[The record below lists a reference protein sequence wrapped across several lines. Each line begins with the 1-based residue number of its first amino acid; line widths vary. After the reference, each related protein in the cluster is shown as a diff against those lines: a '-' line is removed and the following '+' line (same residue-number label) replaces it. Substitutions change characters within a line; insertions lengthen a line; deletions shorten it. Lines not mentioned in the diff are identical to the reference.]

1 MSGELDATIGNKY
14 GVLAYA
20 IESELNKAL
29 KDKNYGSAIENI
41 GIIPVIITQELLNAG
56 FFKERRLFKRKEKS
70 ADYRLRINYEKFMSG
85 NDVTRRLLII
95 KNIIVSIRDLGR
107 KAKKDF
113 DAQSLEN
120 DILATL
126 GVNNEDVDG
135 IEIY

>member
-1 MSGELDATIGNKY
+1 MSGELDTTIADKY
-14 GVLAYA
+14 RILAYPMEA
-20 IESELNKAL
+20 ELNNAL
-29 KDKNYGSAIENI
+29 IDKNYGSAIEDI
-41 GIIPVIITQELLNAG
+41 GIIPVLITPELLNAG

-70 ADYRLRINYEKFMSG
+70 ADYRLRINYEKFLNG

-126 GVNNEDVDG
+126 GVTSEDVNK